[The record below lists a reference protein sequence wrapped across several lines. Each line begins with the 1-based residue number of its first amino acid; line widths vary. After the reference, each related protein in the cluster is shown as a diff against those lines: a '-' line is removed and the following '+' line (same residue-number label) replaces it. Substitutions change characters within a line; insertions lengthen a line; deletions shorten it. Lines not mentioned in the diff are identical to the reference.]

1 MKLKSVFFALS
12 LFGTAFA
19 FAPPHISAGTQ
30 RACLT
35 ELEMANGAKR
45 KAALKVTKKFAGTT
59 VGIVLATASIPAA
72 AHAAHAAVESAKG
85 AKDILSVG
93 AGAFAAGIAT
103 SRLLKKLGAENIEEV
118 SPSDKSK

>member
-1 MKLKSVFFALS
+1 
-12 LFGTAFA
+12 
-19 FAPPHISAGTQ
+19 
-30 RACLT
+30 
-35 ELEMANGAKR
+35 MANGAKR

-93 AGAFAAGIAT
+93 AFAAGIAT
-103 SRLLKKLGAENIEEV
+103 SRLPKKLGAENIEEV